1 MKRRDFNLG
10 ALALWAAPAFATTAT
25 ATDSIYKLPIT
36 LTDQLGQSRPL
47 DALRGR
53 PVLATMFYT
62 SCQMVCPMIVEA
74 IRANEQLLS
83 AAERE
88 QLSVLM
94 VSFDPERD
102 TVPVL
107 KATADK
113 RGVSSPRWT
122 LARCDAQS
130 VRRMA
135 AVLGIQYRQM
145 PDGEF
150 NHSSTILLL
159 DREGRIVDHPL
170 NQRVVA
176 LSPEKLKDI
185 PCVMIASGGKTKV
198 PGLRGVLKG
207 GMCDVIITDEQTA
220 RTILAMEE
228 T

>member
-10 ALALWAAPAFATTAT
+10 ALALWAAPAFAATAATAPT

-47 DALRGR
+47 EALRGR

-113 RGVSSPRWT
+113 RGVSAPHWT

-135 AVLGIQYRQM
+135 AVLGIRYRQM

-159 DREGRIVDHPL
+159 DREGRIAARTHNISGADPAFV
-170 NQRVVA
+170 QRVRSA
-176 LSPEKLKDI
+176 L
-185 PCVMIASGGKTKV
+185 A
-198 PGLRGVLKG
+198 
-207 GMCDVIITDEQTA
+207 
-220 RTILAMEE
+220 
-228 T
+228 